1 MKEEN
6 ATSIEFFRAFRRVAD
21 LINGVIFHGKQIVR
35 ECDLQEQ
42 NPVLHDISKKDN
54 RVSAVENTLDLS
66 VMVTV
71 GKAKFLLMLQGQ
83 TIEHYVMPVR
93 ASHER
98 GTDYYNQW
106 KKLQKMHN
114 EARDLM
120 KGEEYLSGVKK
131 RDRFYPVIHIVV
143 YFGKKRWKAARKM
156 DDLFLTE
163 IFPEELKKLFTEKP
177 LLIFEMRHFSNE
189 EWFQTDLRQVCG
201 FLKRTNDRMKLKTYI
216 EENQEVFSN
225 LPEDAYDFLT
235 VMAGIRNLRLIKQE
249 VQSKGGGFD
258 MCKAIKEMLR
268 VSRQEGEQEGRLE
281 GRQEGRLEG
290 RQEGRLEGRQ
300 EGRLEGQDEMA
311 TLSEKLILADRVSE
325 LLKASIDREYR
336 NKLLAEFG
344 LA

>member
-6 ATSIEFFRAFRRVAD
+6 ATSIEFFRDFRRVAD

-35 ECDLQEQ
+35 ACDLQEQ

-106 KKLQKMHN
+106 KKLQKKHN
-114 EARDLM
+114 EVGDLK
-120 KGEEYLSGVKK
+120 KGEEYLSGAKK
-131 RDRFYPVIHIVV
+131 RDKFYPVIHIVV

-156 DDLFLTE
+156 EDLFWTE
-163 IFPEELKKLFTEKP
+163 RFPEELKNLFTEKSLP
-177 LLIFEMRHFSNE
+177 IFEMRHFPNE

-201 FLKRTNDRMKLKTYI
+201 FLKRTNDKTKLKMYI
-216 EENQEVFSN
+216 EENQAVFAN
-225 LPEDAYDFLT
+225 LPEDAYDLLA
-235 VMAGIRNLRLIKQE
+235 VMAGIRNLKLIKQE
-249 VQSKGGGFD
+249 VKAEGGGFD

-268 VSRQEGEQEGRLE
+268 DSRMEGRQEGRQEGEQEGRLK
-281 GRQEGRLEG
+281 
-290 RQEGRLEGRQ
+290 
-300 EGRLEGQDEMA
+300 GQDEMA
-311 TLSEKLILADRVSE
+311 TLSEKLILADRISE
-325 LLKASIDREYR
+325 LLKASTDREFR
-336 NKLLAEFG
+336 NKLLLEFG

>member
-1 MKEEN
+1 M
-6 ATSIEFFRAFRRVAD
+6 R
-21 LINGVIFHGKQIVR
+21 
-35 ECDLQEQ
+35 
-42 NPVLHDISKKDN
+42 
-54 RVSAVENTLDLS
+54 
-66 VMVTV
+66 
-71 GKAKFLLMLQGQ
+71 
-83 TIEHYVMPVR
+83 
-93 ASHER
+93 
-98 GTDYYNQW
+98 
-106 KKLQKMHN
+106 
-114 EARDLM
+114 
-120 KGEEYLSGVKK
+120 
-131 RDRFYPVIHIVV
+131 
-143 YFGKKRWKAARKM
+143 
-156 DDLFLTE
+156 
-163 IFPEELKKLFTEKP
+163 EELKKLFTEKP

-189 EWFQTDLRQVCG
+189 EWFQTDLRQVCD

-290 RQEGRLEGRQ
+290 
-300 EGRLEGQDEMA
+300 QDEMA
-311 TLSEKLILADRVSE
+311 TLSEKLILADRISE
-325 LLKASIDREYR
+325 LLKASTDREYR

>member
-6 ATSIEFFRAFRRVAD
+6 ATSIEFFRDFRRGAD

-35 ECDLQEQ
+35 EWDLQEQ

-106 KKLQKMHN
+106 KKLQKKHN
-114 EARDLM
+114 EVGDLK
-120 KGEEYLSGVKK
+120 KGEEYLSGAKK
-131 RDRFYPVIHIVV
+131 RDKFYPVIHIVV

-156 DDLFLTE
+156 EDLFWIE
-163 IFPEELKKLFTEKP
+163 RFPEELKKLFTEKS
-177 LLIFEMRHFSNE
+177 LLIFEMRHFPNE

-258 MCKAIKEMLR
+258 MCKAIKEML
-268 VSRQEGEQEGRLE
+268 
-281 GRQEGRLEG
+281 
-290 RQEGRLEGRQ
+290 
-300 EGRLEGQDEMA
+300 
-311 TLSEKLILADRVSE
+311 
-325 LLKASIDREYR
+325 
-336 NKLLAEFG
+336 
-344 LA
+344 

>member
-6 ATSIEFFRAFRRVAD
+6 ATSIEFFRDFRRVAD

-42 NPVLHDISKKDN
+42 NPILHDISKKDN

-98 GTDYYNQW
+98 GIDYYNQW
-106 KKLQKMHN
+106 KKLQKKHN
-114 EARDLM
+114 EVGDLK
-120 KGEEYLSGVKK
+120 KGEEYLSGAKK
-131 RDRFYPVIHIVV
+131 RDKFYPVIHIVV

-156 DDLFLTE
+156 EDLFWTE
-163 IFPEELKKLFTEKP
+163 RFPEELKKLFTEKP
-177 LLIFEMRHFSNE
+177 LLIFEMCHFPNE

-201 FLKRTNDRMKLKTYI
+201 FLKKTNDKTKLKIYI
-216 EENQEVFSN
+216 EENQAVFAN
-225 LPEDAYDFLT
+225 LPEDAYDLLS
-235 VMAGIRNLRLIKQE
+235 VMAGIRNLKFIKQE
-249 VQSKGGGFD
+249 VKAEGGGFD

-268 VSRQEGEQEGRLE
+268 DSRLEGEQEGRAQ
-281 GRQEGRLEG
+281 GRQEGRLK
-290 RQEGRLEGRQ
+290 
-300 EGRLEGQDEMA
+300 GQDEMA
-311 TLSEKLILADRVSE
+311 TLSEKLILADRISE
-325 LLKASIDREYR
+325 LLKASTDREFR
-336 NKLLAEFG
+336 NKLLLEFG

>member
-1 MKEEN
+1 
-6 ATSIEFFRAFRRVAD
+6 
-21 LINGVIFHGKQIVR
+21 
-35 ECDLQEQ
+35 
-42 NPVLHDISKKDN
+42 
-54 RVSAVENTLDLS
+54 
-66 VMVTV
+66 
-71 GKAKFLLMLQGQ
+71 
-83 TIEHYVMPVR
+83 
-93 ASHER
+93 
-98 GTDYYNQW
+98 
-106 KKLQKMHN
+106 
-114 EARDLM
+114 
-120 KGEEYLSGVKK
+120 
-131 RDRFYPVIHIVV
+131 
-143 YFGKKRWKAARKM
+143 
-156 DDLFLTE
+156 
-163 IFPEELKKLFTEKP
+163 
-177 LLIFEMRHFSNE
+177 MRHFSNE

-300 EGRLEGQDEMA
+300 EGRLEGRQEGRLEGQDEMA
-311 TLSEKLILADRVSE
+311 TLSEKLILADRISE

-336 NKLLAEFG
+336 NKLLVEFG